1 MVSIMLNVLLSMII
15 GIIRNPLYYVETAPE
30 QPALNSYSSAD
41 IQREIKFTAFLGNK
55 MPWMKIHWSLQE
67 HQVGSA
73 VIKGKI
79 LDINK
84 H

>member
-41 IQREIKFTAFLGNK
+41 IQREIKFYGVSREQDAMNENTLIITRTSSWISCNQG
-55 MPWMKIHWSLQE
+55 
-67 HQVGSA
+67 
-73 VIKGKI
+73 
-79 LDINK
+79 
-84 H
+84 